1 MSSIQLAMMVG
12 FLTITTAISSQIM
25 FPEAL
30 VNETSTCSEE
40 QVDSCPIGLFCK
52 SGKCECGQY
61 QYPQDITICDK
72 RSLSI
77 LNYVCATF
85 DKEKKVVQVGC
96 CLYNSGTEKEERT
109 QHRSLYTSFHLNAS
123 DLNNAACGRFE
134 RNGTL
139 CGRCRVGYY
148 PQAYSY
154 NFTCIECSNI
164 CWNRVRYIMAV
175 YLPLT
180 VFYFIILFFKIN
192 VTSSFLLAIVSF
204 CQGIASPLLVRMI
217 LMYRFEPSVIILAKS
232 AFSLYGIWN
241 LDFFRPFYSDICLGI
256 GVLPTLALEYVI
268 AFYPFLLMIIT
279 YLLIILY
286 DKNYKVIRFLWSPF
300 QAVFSLFKDNWNIKT
315 SVIDAF
321 ATFFLLSNMK
331 LLCVSFDLLIPT
343 SVHEL
348 HRDHVSSSLRLYYAA
363 DIHYFGSQHRPYAI
377 LALIM
382 LSVFVLIPVTVLALY
397 PFAFFQ
403 RLLNRFPFRWYV
415 LHTFMDA
422 FQGCYKNGTEP
433 GTRDCRWF
441 SSTYYICRLFLF
453 ILYAFNLN
461 MVNILLAVLILMLY
475 SFLATAVEPFKA
487 SLIYHNRIFTVFIQL
502 SALFGILLLGVSL
515 SAGFMHKFFHL
526 FTCLCVIIGIAPFL
540 CTVVIV
546 ARLIVKSKRGFQLF
560 HRVKAWRN
568 GYKRLQEPLAQE
580 GLLSR
585 RIESTEVS
593 IEQNMSQF
601 CTVKDATLSK

>member
-1 MSSIQLAMMVG
+1 MSFVQLVMMLC
-12 FLTITTAISSQIM
+12 FLTTIPTSSWTN
-25 FPEAL
+25 EAL

-40 QVDSCPIGLFCK
+40 QVDSCPIGLFCM

-72 RSLSI
+72 HSLSI

-85 DKEKKVVQVGC
+85 DEEKKVVQIGS
-96 CLYNSGTEKEERT
+96 CLYNSGTEKDERM

-123 DLNNAACGRFE
+123 DLNNATCGNFE

-139 CGRCRVGYY
+139 CGKCRTGYY
-148 PQAYSY
+148 PRAYS
-154 NFTCIECSNI
+154 FDLTCIECSNI
-164 CWNRVRYIMAV
+164 GWNWAKYIMVA

-180 VFYFIILFFKIN
+180 IFYFIILFFKIN

-204 CQGIASPLLVRMI
+204 CQGFASPLLARMI
-217 LMYRFEPSVIILAKS
+217 LMYHLELPVNVLLKLMFSV
-232 AFSLYGIWN
+232 YGIWN

-256 GVLPTLALEYVI
+256 GILPTLALEYVI
-268 AFYPFLLMIIT
+268 ALYPFLLMIIT
-279 YLLIILY
+279 YLLIVLY
-286 DKNYKVIRFLWSPF
+286 DKNYKVIRFLWRPF

-343 SVHEL
+343 SVYEL
-348 HRDHVSSSLRLYYAA
+348 HRDHVSFTLRLYYAA
-363 DIHYFGSQHRPYAI
+363 DIHYFDSQHCPYAI

-382 LSVFVLIPVTVLALY
+382 LSVFVLIPVTILALY

-403 RLLNRFPFRWYV
+403 RFLNRFPFRWYI

-475 SFLATAVEPFKA
+475 SFLATTVEPFKA

-526 FTCLCVIIGIAPFL
+526 FSCLSVIIALAPFL

-546 ARLIVKSKRGFQLF
+546 ARLIFKSKQGFKLF

-580 GLLSR
+580 GLLSH

-593 IEQNMSQF
+593 IEQNTSQF
-601 CTVKDATLSK
+601 PTVKDATLPK